1 MELYL
6 VLGIA
11 ILLIIG
17 ALGIQFK
24 SINNQGFSNLISDNY
39 KKVDASGTDL
49 GKDVLMEPVYEKPF
63 ATTPIQS
70 VDDYEYNLVFQNEGD
85 RGITKAQRDY
95 LMSQYPMDWSTQPP
109 SSSKFQS
116 GLAKFKEAFRN
127 KISEYQPS
135 DFQSLEAFENKPQN
149 PQINPYKQVDG
160 SNMVPPDTLSIEQK
174 EREILAT
181 YVPKKPNELTTYDAD
196 DAKALISKIYDAKG
210 LVPDFMEKKPGVFVV
225 TGTRRKDEKIV
236 YEDDLPDQAPNSS
249 GPVASAGE
257 RSMADTPNFESV
269 GEGNIV
275 VPPVGYETSAGL
287 DPFFSPGNKTRMG
300 KWDYQSWTPGLERMF
315 APSEPRTN
323 WF

>member
-17 ALGIQFK
+17 LLQFK
-24 SINNQGFSNLISDNY
+24 SINTQGFSNLITDNY
-39 KKVDASGTDL
+39 KIIDASGTDL
-49 GKDVLMEPVYEKPF
+49 GKDVIMEPVYEKPF

-109 SSSKFQS
+109 SSSKFES
-116 GLAKFKEAFRN
+116 GLAKFKEAF
-127 KISEYQPS
+127 
-135 DFQSLEAFENKPQN
+135 ENKPQL
-149 PQINPYKQVDG
+149 PKENPYKQVDG
-160 SNMVPPDTLSIEQK
+160 SSMVPPDTLSIEQK

-181 YVPKKPNELTTYDAD
+181 YVPKKPQELTTYDAE

-236 YEDDLPDQAPNSS
+236 YEDDEAPNSS
-249 GPVASAGE
+249 GPLASAGE
-257 RSMADTPNFESV
+257 RSMADTPVLESV

-287 DPFFSPGNKTRMG
+287 DPFFTAGAKTRDG